1 MNWLMDSVDVG
12 IAFRDSLFNVVTLAS
27 STGFGNVRPDGI
39 GNFVLWGTASQL
51 LLLFLMTVG
60 GTFGSTA
67 GGMKIFRMQIGFK
80 ALSRELKL
88 IRRPN
93 GEYPIKVG
101 KEKIEE
107 KVVASILGFIALF
120 ISLVII
126 GTVSLTFFFNEDL
139 VTALSG
145 SISAMSNMGPALGEA
160 GPTSNFLEFERGSR
174 SIIAILMIIGRL
186 EIYAVLLMFL
196 SLVDRLKIR

>member
-1 MNWLMDSVDVG
+1 M
-12 IAFRDSLFNVVTLAS
+12 FNVVALAS

-39 GNFVLWGTASQL
+39 GNFVLWGAASQL

-67 GGMKIFRMQIGFK
+67 GGMKMFRMQIGLK

-88 IRRPN
+88 IRRPT

-101 KEKIEE
+101 SE
-107 KVVASILGFIALF
+107 KVDETAVASILGFIALF

-160 GPTSNFLEFERGSR
+160 GPTSNFLVFERGSR
-174 SIIAILMIIGRL
+174 GVIAVLMVVGRL

-196 SLVDRLKIR
+196 SLIDRIRIK